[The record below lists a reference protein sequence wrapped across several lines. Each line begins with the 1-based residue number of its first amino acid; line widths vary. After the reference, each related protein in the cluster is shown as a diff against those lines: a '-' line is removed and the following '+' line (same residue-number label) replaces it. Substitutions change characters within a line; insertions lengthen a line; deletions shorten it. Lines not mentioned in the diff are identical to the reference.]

1 MIDTY
6 NKLTVGKY
14 LEVKSIID
22 EDIEEIEKHIRL
34 ISVLNDMDEEEVENL
49 DLVEFG
55 KLNQKLIFLTEMP
68 ARKMVATHYKI
79 GGYDLEVVMN
89 MQQMTV
95 AQYIDY
101 QTYLKDSD
109 KYLSELLSVFLI
121 PKGKKYGE
129 EYDIIDV
136 QNAIRDNLTIVDALS
151 MSAFFL
157 LLYQSLTKATVESLT
172 RRMKKM
178 MKKSKNPQEIEKL
191 QEVIQNL
198 EDVGVGLHSLTE

>member
-14 LEVKSIID
+14 LEVKTIIE

-49 DLVEFG
+49 DLIEFG

-68 ARKMVATHYKI
+68 VRKMVATHYKI

-89 MQQMTV
+89 MQQLTV

-101 QTYLKDSD
+101 QTYLKDTD

-129 EYDIIDV
+129 GYDIIDV

-172 RRMKKM
+172 RKMKKM
-178 MKKSKNPQEIEKL
+178 MKKSKNPQEVAKL
-191 QEVIQNL
+191 QEVIANL
-198 EDVGVGLHSLTE
+198 EDVGVGLHLLTE